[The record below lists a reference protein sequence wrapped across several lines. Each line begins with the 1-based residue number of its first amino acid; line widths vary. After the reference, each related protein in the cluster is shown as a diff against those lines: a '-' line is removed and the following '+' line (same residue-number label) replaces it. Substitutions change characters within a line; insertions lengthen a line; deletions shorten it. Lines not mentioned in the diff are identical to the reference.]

1 MICPTK
7 TFAFAALAFALQ
19 CACAAPD
26 EDRVLA
32 AVRKA
37 YPGTAVD
44 RAARTPMPG
53 VYEIWMG
60 ANVAFVSDRNPR
72 YMVFGRLVDLK
83 TMRDLTDAKLR
94 AARVNAAESAERV
107 TDGPA
112 YTGPMPVA
120 DAITVKRGTGRRVL
134 SVFTDPSCWYCRQLE
149 HELQKLTDVT
159 IHYYLLPFQG
169 REAPLAIWC
178 AKDRAA
184 AYAAAMGG
192 APVLAA
198 TESRCDPP
206 IDRNQALAT
215 KLRVQATP
223 TLLFDDGS
231 LAPGVMSA
239 NELDA
244 RLSAPLDKSRIK
256 KGVSDATLSFE

>member
-1 MICPTK
+1 MQRLPARCSVR
-7 TFAFAALAFALQ
+7 AQ
-19 CACAAPD
+19 RRD

-44 RAARTPMPG
+44 RAVRTPMPG

-60 ANVAFVSDRNPR
+60 ANVAFVSSKNPR

-94 AARVNAAESAERV
+94 AARVIEAEPSERAA
-107 TDGPA
+107 DGPA
-112 YTGPMPVA
+112 YIGPMPVA

-134 SVFTDPSCWYCRQLE
+134 SVFTDPSCGYCRQLE

-178 AKDRAA
+178 AKDRPA
-184 AYAAAMGG
+184 AYAAAMGD
-192 APVLAA
+192 APMSVVREAIC
-198 TESRCDPP
+198 EHP
-206 IDRNQALAT
+206 IDRNQALAA

-223 TLLFDDGS
+223 TLLFGDGA
-231 LAPGVMSA
+231 LVPGVMSA
-239 NELDA
+239 DELDA
-244 RLSAPLDKSRIK
+244 RLSAMLDKSKIK
-256 KGVSDATLSFE
+256 EGVSDATLSFE